1 MPHMRIESKRIHIF
15 SVNSWQNIGDKRGF
29 GMHPIT
35 VTISRCLCLVWLVV
49 MLAIVAIITTDLG
62 LDRWLSSLWI
72 GQFVVTCIW
81 GSLYVRRAVRAVMR
95 GVAAKKESMAEFKSS
110 A

>member
-1 MPHMRIESKRIHIF
+1 
-15 SVNSWQNIGDKRGF
+15 
-29 GMHPIT
+29 MHPIT
-35 VTISRCLCLVWLVV
+35 VKISRCLCFVWLVV
-49 MLAIVAIITTDLG
+49 MLAIVAIITSDLG
-62 LDRWLSSLWI
+62 SDRWLSSLWI

-95 GVAAKKESMAEFKSS
+95 GVAAKKEAMTELKSR

>member
-1 MPHMRIESKRIHIF
+1 MRIDLKIIHIF
-15 SVNSWQNIGDKRGF
+15 SINSWQNVCGKKGPC
-29 GMHPIT
+29 MHPMT
-35 VTISRCLCLVWLVV
+35 VKISRCLCFVWLMI

-62 LDRWLSSLWI
+62 PDRWLRSLWI

-81 GSLYVRRAVRAVMR
+81 GALYLRRAVRVVMS
-95 GVAAKKESMAEFKSS
+95 GVAAKKDAMAALKSR

>member
-1 MPHMRIESKRIHIF
+1 MPHMCIESIRSHIL
-15 SVNSWQNIGDKRGF
+15 SVNSWQNIAIERGLC
-29 GMHPIT
+29 MHPIT
-35 VTISRCLCLVWLVV
+35 VKISRSLCLVWLVV

-95 GVAAKKESMAEFKSS
+95 GVAAKKESMAELKS
-110 A
+110 

>member
-1 MPHMRIESKRIHIF
+1 MRIDLKIIHIF
-15 SVNSWQNIGDKRGF
+15 SINSWQNVCGKKGPC
-29 GMHPIT
+29 MHPMT
-35 VTISRCLCLVWLVV
+35 VKISRYLCFVWLMI

-62 LDRWLSSLWI
+62 PDRWLRSLWI

-81 GSLYVRRAVRAVMR
+81 GALYLRRAVRVVMS
-95 GVAAKKESMAEFKSS
+95 GVAAKKDAMAELKSR

>member
-1 MPHMRIESKRIHIF
+1 
-15 SVNSWQNIGDKRGF
+15 
-29 GMHPIT
+29 MHPMT
-35 VTISRCLCLVWLVV
+35 VKISRCLCFVWLIV
-49 MLAIVAIITTDLG
+49 MLAIVAMLTTDFG
-62 LDRWLSSLWI
+62 SDRWLSSLWI

-95 GVAAKKESMAEFKSS
+95 GVAAKKEAMAEFKSR

>member
-1 MPHMRIESKRIHIF
+1 
-15 SVNSWQNIGDKRGF
+15 
-29 GMHPIT
+29 MHPIT
-35 VTISRCLCLVWLVV
+35 VKISRCLCFVWLVV
-49 MLAIVAIITTDLG
+49 MLAIVAIITSDLG

-72 GQFVVTCIW
+72 GQLVITCIW

-95 GVAAKKESMAEFKSS
+95 GVAAKKEMMAEFKSR

>member
-1 MPHMRIESKRIHIF
+1 
-15 SVNSWQNIGDKRGF
+15 
-29 GMHPIT
+29 MHPMT
-35 VTISRCLCLVWLVV
+35 VKISRFLCFVWLMV

-62 LDRWLSSLWI
+62 SDRLLKSLWI

-81 GSLYVRRAVRAVMR
+81 GALYVRQAVRAVMS
-95 GVAAKKESMAEFKSS
+95 GVVAKKDSMARFKSR

>member
-1 MPHMRIESKRIHIF
+1 
-15 SVNSWQNIGDKRGF
+15 
-29 GMHPIT
+29 MHPIT
-35 VTISRCLCLVWLVV
+35 VKISRSLCLVWLVV

-62 LDRWLSSLWI
+62 LERWLSSLWI

-95 GVAAKKESMAEFKSS
+95 GVAARKESMGEFKS
-110 A
+110 

>member
-1 MPHMRIESKRIHIF
+1 
-15 SVNSWQNIGDKRGF
+15 
-29 GMHPIT
+29 MHPMT
-35 VTISRCLCLVWLVV
+35 VKISRFLCFVWLMV

-62 LDRWLSSLWI
+62 SDRLLKSLWI

-81 GSLYVRRAVRAVMR
+81 GALYLRRAVRAVMS
-95 GVAAKKESMAEFKSS
+95 GVVAKKEALAEFKSK

>member
-1 MPHMRIESKRIHIF
+1 
-15 SVNSWQNIGDKRGF
+15 
-29 GMHPIT
+29 
-35 VTISRCLCLVWLVV
+35 
-49 MLAIVAIITTDLG
+49 MLAIVAIITSDLG

-95 GVAAKKESMAEFKSS
+95 GVAARKESMGEFKS
-110 A
+110 